1 MSTRYIEL
9 NDEKLKELVVRK
21 GEIVDKGRK
30 HYQNM
35 ATLHEAGNAIA
46 VERNEV
52 VAEILELTGE
62 ALKGVEMAE
71 FEMASTT
78 DIKNGQ
84 LRVSIVDRL
93 AMAKAN
99 MRNEVVNAKRKE
111 EGKLTEAEIVEEKQT
126 KVLEAIQQIPQEELT
141 DKLEAIIK
149 VLE

>member
-35 ATLHEAGNAIA
+35 EKLNEEGNAIA

-84 LRVSIVDRL
+84 LRVSIIDRL

-111 EGKLTEAEIVEEKQT
+111 EGKLTEAEIVEEKQA

>member
-30 HYQNM
+30 HYQKMEKLN
-35 ATLHEAGNAIA
+35 EEGKDIG

-52 VAEILELTGE
+52 IAEILELTGE

-84 LRVSIVDRL
+84 LRVSIIDRL

-99 MRNEVVNAKRKE
+99 MRDEVVNAKRKE

>member
-21 GEIVDKGRK
+21 GEIVDKGRE

-84 LRVSIVDRL
+84 LRVSIIDRL

-111 EGKLTEAEIVEEKQT
+111 EGKLTEAEIVEEKQA

>member
-35 ATLHEAGNAIA
+35 EKLNEEGNAIA

-62 ALKGVEMAE
+62 ALKCVEMAE

-84 LRVSIVDRL
+84 LRVSIIDRL

-111 EGKLTEAEIVEEKQT
+111 EGKLTEAEIVEEKQA